1 MSEARTTLG
10 LKRGGSDLNA
20 VTVLEREVYEV
31 GEAARLLGLHVR
43 TLRNWL
49 EGYSAHGKSYPPV
62 LREAATGSDLLT
74 WGEFV
79 EAGYLAEYR
88 RVQKVPLPRIRD
100 YIEDW
105 RARLGVP
112 YPLAHQQ
119 PYVGPDHDLM
129 DPAETEGGDTIMYRF
144 RDGQL
149 TMTPWAREFFHKID
163 FEHQIAQ
170 RIWPDGKDQRVVID
184 PQRAFGAPPWT
195 GCAPRCSTRCSWP
208 ATPSPT
214 TTLTAKPSKRPSDSS
229 RPGPS
234 QRSPRRRPDHE
245 RRGRYHG
252 PLYAEAAGRVRF
264 GLKADHPQF
273 SA

>member
-1 MSEARTTLG
+1 M
-10 LKRGGSDLNA
+10 
-20 VTVLEREVYEV
+20 LEREVYEV

-49 EGYSAHGKSYPPV
+49 EGYSARGKSYPPV
-62 LREAATGSDLLT
+62 LRKAATGSDLLT

-88 RVQKVPLPRIRD
+88 RAQKVPLPRIRD
-100 YIEDW
+100 YIEAW

-129 DPAETEGGDTIMYRF
+129 DSAETEGGDTIMYRF

-184 PQRAFGAPPWT
+184 PQRAFGAPT
-195 GCAPRCSTRCSWP
+195 VDGVRTEVLYEMFVAGDLLADIAADYDLDREAVEAAIRFE
-208 ATPSPT
+208 
-214 TTLTAKPSKRPSDSS
+214 
-229 RPGPS
+229 
-234 QRSPRRRPDHE
+234 SPRPKPE
-245 RRGRYHG
+245 IITT
-252 PLYAEAAGRVRF
+252 PAA
-264 GLKADHPQF
+264 
-273 SA
+273 